1 MERKAVTMRSRAFLG
16 HLFLFYLSYHFL
28 AAGLVGADYYGYESW
43 WAAMGL
49 IGIIGLFIYLGKF
62 MIWVRSIYRWIFP
75 V

>member
-1 MERKAVTMRSRAFLG
+1 MEWKAVIMRSRAFLG

-28 AAGLVGADYYGYESW
+28 VVGLVGADYYGYESW

-62 MIWVRSIYRWIFP
+62 MIWVRSIYRLFFP
-75 V
+75 I